1 MPVSSIK
8 ETFFFSSKL
17 MDIFVGKDSARLV
30 ENFLTFYL
38 S

>member
-8 ETFFFSSKL
+8 EKFFSHL
-17 MDIFVGKDSARLV
+17 MHIFIRKDSARSV